1 MRSFRL
7 CLLLA
12 VLGVACRTASPPP
25 RVTAPAPTPIRVAV
39 PVPVATP
46 APVPTP
52 APTPTPTPIPLP
64 VRSGADREPPL
75 VRVLLEGVGTPV
87 TVGEPGRVFAVDTP
101 SGRADLR
108 APLQLVARSGHVE
121 GQVGAYGEPANAAA
135 AQGRLRSAGVAVRTE
150 SNGGMTR
157 VFAVGQP
164 GQGREEVMAQVRQ
177 AGFPEVG
184 RWSEGG
190 SAELC
195 LSGDGRNVCGAWL
208 RLTPGDDLPVKWGAR
223 SYRGAFEVRRRDGRA
238 VVINVLNLESY
249 LRGVVPA
256 ELGPRAFPAIEA
268 LKAQAVAARTYTV
281 ANLGGRSSEGWDL
294 CDSVQCQVY
303 EGVGVE
309 HPLSDRAVAETR
321 GQILTFQ
328 GKPAQTFYH
337 STCGGHTESAAFQ
350 FPRAAAPYLEGV
362 PCRVPEELRVGAGQA
377 TGPWV
382 DGNERLAF
390 VGESLA
396 GAVGAKAEARELAA
410 VLTGVPVNA
419 GLEGLV
425 GAFGL
430 EEAGV
435 LVRRP
440 GKQLT
445 GEALAELLRLFRLPL
460 APPAEGGGS
469 RWELAAVVRLGQLTG
484 SIRLVSGRLAG
495 SPSGLRLLSDEG
507 AQVMSVGAGTRTLER
522 RGDRWR
528 EASLSVQPGS
538 AAVLWCAGDRCPLL
552 EVEPRVSADEG
563 SSWSSWRREMS
574 FEEIGRRLKLPGVKA
589 VRVVQRGVS
598 GRAVKVL
605 VQHAGGETGMAGLG
619 FRYALELPDSLFVVS
634 KAVVSGSPG
643 LRFVGR
649 GWGHGVGMCQNGAYG
664 LAVGGAS
671 HAEILAQYYPGTV
684 LAAFP

>member
-1 MRSFRL
+1 MLL
-7 CLLLA
+7 CL
-12 VLGVACRTASPPP
+12 LGVACRTVSPPP
-25 RVTAPAPTPIRVAV
+25 RVSAPTPTPIRVAV

-46 APVPTP
+46 TPVPTP
-52 APTPTPTPIPLP
+52 APTPPPTPIPVA
-64 VRSGADREPPL
+64 VRPGADREPPL
-75 VRVLLEGVGTPV
+75 VRVLLEGAGAPL
-87 TVGEPGRVFAVDTP
+87 TVGEPGRSFAVDTP

-108 APLQLVARSGHVE
+108 APLQLVARSGQVE
-121 GQVGAYGEPANAAA
+121 GQVGAYGDPSNAAA
-135 AQGRLRSAGVAVRTE
+135 AQARLRSVGLATRTE
-150 SNGGMTR
+150 SSGGMTR
-157 VFAVGQP
+157 VVAIGKP

-177 AGFPEVG
+177 AGFSEVG

-195 LSGDGRNVCGAWL
+195 LSGDGRNVCGGWL
-208 RLTPGDDLPVKWGAR
+208 RLTPGDDLPVRWGAR
-223 SYRGAFEVRRRDGRA
+223 SYRGAFELRWHAGR
-238 VVINVLNLESY
+238 VVVVNVLNMESY

-281 ANLGGRSSEGWDL
+281 ANLGGKAGEAWDL

-303 EGVGVE
+303 EGMGVE

-337 STCGGHTESAAFQ
+337 STCGGHTERATFQ
-350 FPRAAAPYLEGV
+350 FPRAAAAYLEGV
-362 PCRVPEELRVGAGQA
+362 PCRAPEELRVGAGQT

-382 DGNERLAF
+382 DSEERLAL
-390 VGESLA
+390 VGEALALAA
-396 GAVGAKAEARELAA
+396 GARAQAHELAA
-410 VLTGVPVNA
+410 VLSGAPVAA
-419 GLEGLV
+419 GLDGLA

-430 EEAGV
+430 EQAGV

-440 GKQLT
+440 GKVPS
-445 GEALAELLRLFRLPL
+445 GEALAELLRLFKLPL
-460 APPAEGGGS
+460 APPPDSDSS
-469 RWELAAVVRLGQLTG
+469 RWALAAVVRLGQLTG
-484 SIRLVSGRLAG
+484 AIRQVSGRLGGGA
-495 SPSGLRLLSDEG
+495 SGLQVLTEDG
-507 AQVMSVGAGTRTLER
+507 ARQVPLGAGMRVLER
-522 RGDRWR
+522 RGERWR
-528 EASLSVQPGS
+528 EAEVSAQPGS
-538 AAVLWCAGDRCPLL
+538 VAVLWCAGERCPLV

-574 FEEIGRRLKLPGVKA
+574 FEEIGRRLKLAGVRA

-605 VQHAGGETGMAGLG
+605 VQHSGGETEMAGLG
-619 FRYALELPDSLFVVS
+619 FRYALELPDSLFVPS
-634 KAVVSGSPG
+634 KATVSGSPG

-671 HAEILAQYYPGTV
+671 HAEILAHYYPGTV